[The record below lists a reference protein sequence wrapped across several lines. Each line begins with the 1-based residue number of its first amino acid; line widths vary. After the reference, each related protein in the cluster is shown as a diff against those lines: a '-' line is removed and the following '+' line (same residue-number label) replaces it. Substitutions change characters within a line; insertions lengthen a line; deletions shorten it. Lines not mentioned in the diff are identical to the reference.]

1 MFNLGMV
8 EMLVL
13 GALAL
18 MVLGPKQLPEL
29 ARSVARL
36 LNELRRV
43 KNDLTSS
50 LSEVER
56 ETQEAIQDTLNKAQT
71 KIETPFKEIK
81 EITHKVQ
88 EKPGQRHEEIE
99 E

>member
-13 GALAL
+13 GAMAL

-43 KNDLTSS
+43 KSDLTSS
-50 LSEVER
+50 LSEVEK
-56 ETQEAIQDTLNKAQT
+56 EAQEAIQDALDKAKT
-71 KIETPFKEIK
+71 KIETPFKEVK

-88 EKPGQRHEEIE
+88 GKSDQHEEVE